1 MLTQELEQFV
11 DGWLYKAERIHDD
24 NAEECYEKFFTLFI
38 VFNRLY
44 AAAAFELDRRGTIKL
59 PGKNLPDKRG
69 ATEYTLKLIGT
80 EAFDDLY
87 DGQLRPHVEDII
99 RLMDL
104 EWFNIILGR
113 PHGNRQPEKDRELLA
128 RLRSTSSETRAL
140 AILELIYQVR
150 CNLFHGHKGVDPM
163 QAELLRPVNRI
174 LVAVIGSLR
183 TALDPRYPSAPR

>member
-24 NAEECYEKFFTLFI
+24 NAKECYEKFFTLFI

-44 AAAAFELDRRGTIKL
+44 AAATFELDRRGTIQL
-59 PGKNLPDKRG
+59 NRGNLPDKKG
-69 ATEYTLKLIGT
+69 AIEYTLKLIGT
-80 EAFDDLY
+80 DAFDLLY
-87 DGQLRPHVEDII
+87 NGQLRPHVEDII
-99 RLMDL
+99 ILMDM
-104 EWFNIILGR
+104 EWFNIMLSR
-113 PHGNRQPEKDRELLA
+113 PHGNPRPDDDRKLLA

-140 AILELIYQVR
+140 AILELIYQIR

-163 QAELLRPVNRI
+163 QAELLRPVNRM

-183 TALDPRYPSAPR
+183 TALDPRY